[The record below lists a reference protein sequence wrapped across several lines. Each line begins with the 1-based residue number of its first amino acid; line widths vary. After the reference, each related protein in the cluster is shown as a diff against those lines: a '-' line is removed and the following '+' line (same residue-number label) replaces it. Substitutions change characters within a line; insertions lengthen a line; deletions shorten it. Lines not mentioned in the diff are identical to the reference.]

1 MTRPRS
7 AAVVVALLRAQ
18 LRLELR
24 TFESLPAM
32 CLFSVTAFLL
42 FHFGLDV
49 DSLSGN
55 LASGVLWVTLL
66 LAALLAIN
74 RVYVADAEQGGF
86 DAFVLS
92 PAERSTLL
100 LAKILVLLVY
110 LAVVELI
117 AVPAFAILLLE
128 PSLWQAMPSMLGAI
142 VLGNLGI
149 AVIGALV
156 GALAVRTQARD
167 LLGPL
172 VSLPLLVP
180 VLLGVA
186 RWTAPLFD
194 ASRAGTVA
202 LRWPLVLALYDAI
215 FGLIAFAL
223 FDFLLE
229 D

>member
-1 MTRPRS
+1 M
-7 AAVVVALLRAQ
+7 
-18 LRLELR
+18 
-24 TFESLPAM
+24 
-32 CLFSVTAFLL
+32 
-42 FHFGLDV
+42 
-49 DSLSGN
+49 
-55 LASGVLWVTLL
+55 
-66 LAALLAIN
+66 
-74 RVYVADAEQGGF
+74 
-86 DAFVLS
+86 
-92 PAERSTLL
+92 
-100 LAKILVLLVY
+100 
-110 LAVVELI
+110 
-117 AVPAFAILLLE
+117 
-128 PSLWQAMPSMLGAI
+128 
-142 VLGNLGI
+142 
-149 AVIGALV
+149 IGALV

-194 ASRAGTVA
+194 APRAGAVA

>member
-1 MTRPRS
+1 
-7 AAVVVALLRAQ
+7 
-18 LRLELR
+18 
-24 TFESLPAM
+24 
-32 CLFSVTAFLL
+32 
-42 FHFGLDV
+42 
-49 DSLSGN
+49 
-55 LASGVLWVTLL
+55 VTLL

-100 LAKILVLLVY
+100 LAKMLVLLIY
-110 LAVVELI
+110 LAVVELV

-128 PSLWQAMPSMLGAI
+128 PSLWQALPSMLGAL

-194 ASRAGTVA
+194 APRAGAVA